1 MEAAS
6 DFGLQT
12 KNWVSV
18 LVEVA
23 AVPVADFVAAAAAVY
38 VAVAEVED
46 YSVVGDMHLDVE
58 VCSVVGIHPAVGKEL
73 YSAVVD
79 SAVYF
84 DADIV
89 AVVVEEET
97 CSEVDFAAAAEV
109 DSADDFAV
117 AAEEETCSEEEDV
130 HLDIEDSAVVDS
142 AVD

>member
-1 MEAAS
+1 
-6 DFGLQT
+6 
-12 KNWVSV
+12 
-18 LVEVA
+18 
-23 AVPVADFVAAAAAVY
+23 
-38 VAVAEVED
+38 
-46 YSVVGDMHLDVE
+46 MHLDVE

-130 HLDIEDSAVVDS
+130 HLDIEEELYSAVVDS
-142 AVD
+142 AVDQDTDFAVAVVDYVDSNLRVVGNSLVFVPSLDDCNV